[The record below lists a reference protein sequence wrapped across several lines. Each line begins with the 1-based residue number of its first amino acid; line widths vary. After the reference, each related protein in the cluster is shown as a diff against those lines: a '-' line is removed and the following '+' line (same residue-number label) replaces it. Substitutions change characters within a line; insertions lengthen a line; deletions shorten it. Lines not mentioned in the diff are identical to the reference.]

1 MQDGEDVHAVGLR
14 AVDDAITLEDQFSY
28 IVAAGFR
35 DMPSDVRMILQG
47 IDGLDQPVNKLF
59 SII

>member
-14 AVDDAITLEDQFSY
+14 AVDDAIALEDQFSY

-35 DMPSDVRMILQG
+35 DMPSDVRMILRH
-47 IDGLDQPVNKLF
+47 
-59 SII
+59 